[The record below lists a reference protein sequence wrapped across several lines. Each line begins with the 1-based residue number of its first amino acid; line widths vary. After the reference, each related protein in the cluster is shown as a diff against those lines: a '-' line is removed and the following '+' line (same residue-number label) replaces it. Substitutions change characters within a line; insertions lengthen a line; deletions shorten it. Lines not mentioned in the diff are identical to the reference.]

1 MKAIFTENA
10 PKPAGHYSQGMVH
23 GDLVFVS
30 GQLAIDPKT
39 GEKMTGTIEEQTQ
52 RALENVAAIVK
63 ASGSDISNIIKA
75 TLYISDADMWGR
87 VNDVFASFFGEH
99 RPARAVVPSRNLPFG
114 FDVEIEA
121 IAILPP
127 QTT

>member
-1 MKAIFTENA
+1 
-10 PKPAGHYSQGMVH
+10 MVH

-39 GEKMTGTIEEQTQ
+39 GEKITGTIEEQTQ

-75 TLYISDADMWGR
+75 TLYISNADMWGR
-87 VNDVFASFFGEH
+87 VNDVFASFFGDH

-121 IAILPP
+121 IAILRA
-127 QTT
+127 QTA